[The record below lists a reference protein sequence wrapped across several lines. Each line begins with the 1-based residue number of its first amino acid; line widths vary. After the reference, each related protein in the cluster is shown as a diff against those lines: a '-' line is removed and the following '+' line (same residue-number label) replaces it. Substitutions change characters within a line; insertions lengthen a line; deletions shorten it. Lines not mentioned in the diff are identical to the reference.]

1 MVEKIDR
8 YESSDLAERHKVAL
22 RLTDA
27 FVTDPNRIDDDLRA
41 QLLAHFTPEQ
51 IVELLL
57 DIVSWTLQKVQV
69 ALGFDAPVEPG
80 RLAVLDFD
88 EEGHSVIAGPVA

>member
-1 MVEKIDR
+1 MAAKIDR
-8 YESSDLAERHKVAL
+8 YESSDLPERHKVAL

-27 FVTDPNRIDDDLRA
+27 FVTDPARIGDELRA

-57 DIVSWTLQKVQV
+57 DIVSWSLQKVQV
-69 ALGFDAPVEPG
+69 ALGFDAPVEAD

-88 EEGHSVIAGPVA
+88 EHGHTVIVGPTA